1 MMIEVAVGAR
11 IVKTEPR
18 MNSKVHVE
26 IEVTAPGPF
35 GTAWTLPF
43 LVDDQGGRDQDGTG
57 RVSGVGAALRG
68 SQVCCSVSDF
78 VAIRKGDDED
88 GQLSHRFTIP

>member
-1 MMIEVAVGAR
+1 MGAR

-26 IEVTAPGPF
+26 IEVTTPEDHLG
-35 GTAWTLPF
+35 
-43 LVDDQGGRDQDGTG
+43 QRGRCHSLLTIKDAIRTG
-57 RVSGVGAALRG
+57 QAAYRELAQLLEEAKSEVQ
-68 SQVCCSVSDF
+68 SQILY
-78 VAIRKGDDED
+78 IRKGDDED